1 MRLGLRT
8 KFFLY
13 SNTVVAVSML
23 LVTVLLTLYERNELY
38 RETVSRGVAVA
49 EALAVPITNA
59 FMYEEIG
66 LITESGIID
75 NYIAEILSRDEP
87 GVIAVWV
94 VNPDGQIL
102 YTNRWDEL
110 GDQFDRPLDLDRL
123 DEGARWSEAWSS
135 EFGRYIEVRSPLN
148 VSTRVWGTLIM
159 AFDLPT
165 LREQIGDMVVQAF
178 VLFLLLLL
186 GNSIM
191 TALYVESLIRPI
203 LDLHRLMARA
213 GSGDLDVRVQPTSRD
228 EVGDLAVAFNEMV
241 AELKRAREL
250 EDLRRAQLAHT
261 EKMAAMGTLA
271 AGVAHEV
278 NNPLGGILTCI
289 EALESNPEDEDLQE
303 RYLPLIREGLKRI
316 GRIIHNLLDFSR
328 QRPLRPES
336 TSLHHSL
343 RHVMELAGYQ
353 VRKAGVQAQ
362 WELAD
367 EDPVIRADHF
377 QMEQLFLNLILNAVQ
392 AMPGGGTLTLRT
404 RIRVGKVEVEV
415 EDTGTGVPEELQ
427 DRIFEPFFT
436 TREVG
441 EGTGLGLAVSYTIV
455 QGHGGTIDVHSWP
468 GEGTV
473 FRLTFPL
480 EVQGRRRTGG
490 GVT

>member
-13 SNTVVAVSML
+13 SNTVVAVTMC
-23 LVTVLLTLYERNELY
+23 LVTVLLMLYERNQLY
-38 RETVSRGVAVA
+38 RQTVSRGAAVA

-75 NYIAEILSRDEP
+75 NYIAELLAWDEP

-94 VNPDGQIL
+94 VDPEGKIL
-102 YTNRWDEL
+102 YTNRWQEL
-110 GDQFDRPLDLDRL
+110 GDPFDRPLDVEDPQSGVQWS
-123 DEGARWSEAWSS
+123 ERWSAEL
-135 EFGRYIEVRSPLN
+135 GRYIEVQSPLN
-148 VSTRVWGTLIM
+148 ISTRVWGTLIM

-165 LREQIGDMVVQAF
+165 LREQMGSMVVQAF
-178 VLFLLLLL
+178 VLFLLLSL
-186 GNSIM
+186 GNSVM
-191 TALYVESLIRPI
+191 TAFYVESLIRPI
-203 LDLHRLMARA
+203 LDLHRLMVRA
-213 GSGDLDVRVQPTSRD
+213 GRGDLDVRVQPSSRD
-228 EVGDLAVAFNEMV
+228 EVGDLAVAFNTMV
-241 AELKRAREL
+241 SELERAREL

-278 NNPLGGILTCI
+278 NNPLGGILTCV
-289 EALESNPEDEDLQE
+289 EALESSPQDLDLQA
-303 RYLPLIREGLKRI
+303 RYLPMIRDGLKRI

-328 QRPLRPES
+328 QRPLRPEP
-336 TSLHHSL
+336 TSLNHSL

-353 VRKAGVQAQ
+353 VRKAGVEVE
-362 WELAD
+362 WELS
-367 EDPVIRADHF
+367 EHDPVIRADHF
-377 QMEQLFLNLILNAVQ
+377 QMEQLFLNLILNSVQ
-392 AMPGGGTLTLRT
+392 AMPSGGTLTLRT
-404 RIRVGKVEVEV
+404 RVRGGKAEVEV
-415 EDTGTGVPEELQ
+415 EDTGTGVPEELK

-455 QGHGGTIDVHSWP
+455 QGHGGSIDVHSRP

-473 FRLTFPL
+473 FRLAFPL
-480 EVQGRRRTGG
+480 EVQSRRGPGG